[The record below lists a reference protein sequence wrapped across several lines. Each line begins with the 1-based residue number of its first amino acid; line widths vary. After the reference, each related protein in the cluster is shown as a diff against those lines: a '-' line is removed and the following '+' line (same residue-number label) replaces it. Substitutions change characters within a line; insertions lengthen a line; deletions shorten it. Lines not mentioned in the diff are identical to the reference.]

1 MLVKISDIEKKISKF
16 KQNTNNETKSKIV
29 KDILKK
35 YNVWTQKIP
44 KNFNNINLDIN
55 SRVKHIHQSV
65 LLYDDIDDLDEIRQ
79 NRNKINFNEI
89 KKTNSEI
96 KVIKEIEPTPLE
108 KNLKYF
114 KNMNEKLKEMK
125 NKKREIELE
134 DGKSLKNISFNMNK
148 IAKFK
153 IKYNNEK
160 EKK

>member
-108 KNLKYF
+108 
-114 KNMNEKLKEMK
+114 
-125 NKKREIELE
+125 
-134 DGKSLKNISFNMNK
+134 NILR
-148 IAKFK
+148 I
-153 IKYNNEK
+153 
-160 EKK
+160 